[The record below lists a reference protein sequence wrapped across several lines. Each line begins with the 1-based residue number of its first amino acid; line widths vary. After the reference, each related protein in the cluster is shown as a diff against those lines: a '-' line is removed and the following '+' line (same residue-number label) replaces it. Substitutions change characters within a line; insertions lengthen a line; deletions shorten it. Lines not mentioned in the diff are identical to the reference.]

1 MPTETK
7 KSKMTDQEYFE
18 LFANICTNS
27 YSEEKSVNNP
37 LNEDWQKLKLVI
49 GGIKTENVY
58 YDYSM

>member
-37 LNEDWQKLKLVI
+37 LNEDWQKLKLAGRVQKACVCTI
-49 GGIKTENVY
+49 TL
-58 YDYSM
+58 